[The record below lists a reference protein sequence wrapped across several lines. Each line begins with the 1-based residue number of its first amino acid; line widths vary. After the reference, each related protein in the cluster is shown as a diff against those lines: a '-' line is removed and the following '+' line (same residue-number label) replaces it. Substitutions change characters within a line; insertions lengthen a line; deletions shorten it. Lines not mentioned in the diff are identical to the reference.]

1 MKRRIIFITIL
12 LLLPHTVFATE
23 KDIIKKIVNESEN
36 STQLIDDQTLHH
48 NIRYIGKNPNNYI
61 SFNGEKWRI
70 IGVMKNV
77 STSAG
82 VVEEKLKIVRE
93 EPIGSYSWDITNSSV
108 NSGQGVNEWT
118 HSYLMDL
125 LNTNG
130 YWNRSSTICGNGLNG
145 ATISC
150 DFTNNGLK
158 EESKSLI
165 ESVVWRL
172 GSNWDQDYRSAKG
185 IDFYNFLLSEH
196 GGNYCTNGVFCTDD
210 VIRTTSWTGNVGLI
224 NGADYVFATDGGS
237 EAGRKACLNDVVI
250 KDWDD
255 NNPECYSN
263 DWLTTTGEMWTMAP
277 YTDNTYN
284 TTLFYTRN
292 KLGMRAA
299 YFTYGIR
306 PSLYLI
312 SNLMIVNGDGSSEH
326 PYEVLPY
333 KEDYYSAVVGDKID
347 VEELFTS
354 MFDFDS
360 FDLSKVVF
368 NDTAIQ
374 EKNIVFTNTG
384 SNEIA
389 YYLEDEVYIINLSI
403 SEKIKNPNTGTGI
416 SLIIITIILFVT
428 IANIMIKKKKNYI
441 LK

>member
-23 KDIIKKIVNESEN
+23 KDIIKKIENESEN

-61 SFNGEKWRI
+61 SFNDEKWRI

-82 VVEEKLKIVRE
+82 GVEEKLKIVRE
-93 EPIGSYSWDITNSSV
+93 ES
-108 NSGQGVNEWT
+108 
-118 HSYLMDL
+118 
-125 LNTNG
+125 
-130 YWNRSSTICGNGLNG
+130 
-145 ATISC
+145 ISC

-196 GGNYCTNGVFCTDD
+196 GGNYCTNGIFCTDD

-237 EAGRKACLNDVVI
+237 EAGREACLNDVVI

-312 SNLMIVNGDGSSEH
+312 SNLMIVNGDGSSEQ

-368 NDTAIQ
+368 DDTAIQ

-384 SNEIA
+384 SKEIA
-389 YYLEDEVYIINLSI
+389 YYLEDEVYVINLSI

-416 SLIIITIILFVT
+416 SLIIITIILFVSS